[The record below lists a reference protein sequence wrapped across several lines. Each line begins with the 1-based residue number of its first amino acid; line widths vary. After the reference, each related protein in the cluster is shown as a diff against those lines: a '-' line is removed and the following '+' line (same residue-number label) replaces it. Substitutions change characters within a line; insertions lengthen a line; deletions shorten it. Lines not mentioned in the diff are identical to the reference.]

1 MSATVRVIL
10 WQQTSGYTTLVW
22 GGGLLALGGDIGGIG
37 AVPPAG
43 PGTEAESFLFHY

>member
-1 MSATVRVIL
+1 MATDKWL
-10 WQQTSGYTTLVW
+10 HNPSL
-22 GGGLLALGGDIGGIG
+22 GGELLALGGGDIGGIG